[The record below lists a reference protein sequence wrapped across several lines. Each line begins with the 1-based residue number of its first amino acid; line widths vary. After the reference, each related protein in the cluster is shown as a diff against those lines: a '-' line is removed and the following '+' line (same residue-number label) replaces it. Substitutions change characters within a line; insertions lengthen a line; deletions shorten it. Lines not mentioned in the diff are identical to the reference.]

1 MRREFA
7 IPVESA
13 LQSDVKGSLI
23 KEMNMPK
30 LTLLIGIALALLG
43 VVCYSISESKSMT
56 ALIPTWMG
64 SVLVI
69 CGVIALVKEG
79 ARKHVMH
86 VGMLVGLLGFLGSA
100 GRIPKALSSGE
111 GLGLA
116 GTSQLLTAILCI
128 AYLVFGI
135 RSFRAARKAREAA
148 GE

>member
-1 MRREFA
+1 
-7 IPVESA
+7 
-13 LQSDVKGSLI
+13 
-23 KEMNMPK
+23 MPK
-30 LTLLIGIALALLG
+30 LTLLIGTALILVG
-43 VVCYSISESKSMT
+43 VVFYSISESKSMT

-64 SVLVI
+64 VVLLF
-69 CGVIALVKEG
+69 CGLIGQVKEG
-79 ARKHVMH
+79 ARKHAMH

-116 GTSQLLTAILCI
+116 GTSQLITAILCV

-148 GE
+148 GQ

>member
-1 MRREFA
+1 
-7 IPVESA
+7 
-13 LQSDVKGSLI
+13 
-23 KEMNMPK
+23 MNMPK
-30 LTLLIGIALALLG
+30 LTLSVGTALVLVGI
-43 VVCYSISESKSMT
+43 VFYSISESKSMT

-64 SVLVI
+64 LILLV
-69 CGVIALVKEG
+69 CGIIAVAKEG

-100 GRIPKALSSGE
+100 GRIPKALAGGE

-116 GTSQLLTAILCI
+116 GTSQLLTAVLCLV
-128 AYLVFGI
+128 YLVFGI

>member
-1 MRREFA
+1 
-7 IPVESA
+7 
-13 LQSDVKGSLI
+13 
-23 KEMNMPK
+23 MPK
-30 LTLLIGIALALLG
+30 LTLLIGTALILVG
-43 VVCYSISESKSMT
+43 VVFYSISESKSMT

-64 SVLVI
+64 VVLLL
-69 CGVIALVKEG
+69 CGLIGQVKEG
-79 ARKHVMH
+79 ARKHAMH

-116 GTSQLLTAILCI
+116 GTSQLITAILCV

-148 GE
+148 GQ